1 MNKKNSISAII
12 SVSLTLIGLSA
23 FSVTPVDVQSKA
35 DSDIYKLELKDIN
48 LKPVSMSSYKGKVLL
63 IVNTASKC
71 GFTPQFKDLQDLQA
85 YYGEKGLQVLAF
97 PSNDFKQ
104 DQGSND
110 DIKHFSEEKY
120 GVQFPIF
127 DKGHV
132 AGDETQPLFTILK
145 KQSGSIPEEVLW
157 NFEKFLV
164 NKKGKVVAR
173 YRSMTKPSNKD
184 VVAKIEELL
193 KEK

>member
-1 MNKKNSISAII
+1 MFAL
-12 SVSLTLIGLSA
+12 SLSFFSLNA
-23 FSVTPVDVQSKA
+23 FSGASADVQFKA
-35 DSDIYKLELKDIN
+35 EGDIYNLELKDIN
-48 LKPVSMSSYKGKVLL
+48 LKPISMSSFKGKVLL

-85 YYGEKGLQVLAF
+85 SYGEKGLQVLAF

-104 DQGSND
+104 DQGSNE

-132 AGDETQPLFTILK
+132 AGDETQPLFVILK
-145 KQSGSIPEEVLW
+145 KQSGSFPEEVMW

-173 YRSMTKPSNKD
+173 YRSMTKPSSKD

>member
-1 MNKKNSISAII
+1 MNIKNICSPLIA
-12 SVSLTLIGLSA
+12 VSLSFFGLNA
-23 FSVTPVDVQSKA
+23 LSVTPAEVQSKA
-35 DSDIYKLELKDIN
+35 EGDIYKLEVKDIN

-71 GFTPQFKDLQDLQA
+71 GFTPQLKDLQDLQA
-85 YYGEKGLQVLAF
+85 NYGEKGLQVLAF

-104 DQGSND
+104 DQGSNE

-120 GVQFPIF
+120 GIQFPIF

-132 AGDETQPLFTILK
+132 SGDETQPLFTILK

-164 NKKGKVVAR
+164 NKKGKVIAR

-184 VVAKIEELL
+184 VIAKIEELL